1 MLGEVKSCKAGSLIC
16 KIDSG
21 PGHFFEGI
29 KEHGLPRENTRAQ
42 PCDYLETTKRHYRYA
57 GDGLSLQQFEARV

>member
-1 MLGEVKSCKAGSLIC
+1 MLGEVKSCKAGPLIC

-29 KEHGLPRENTRAQ
+29 KEHGLPIENT
-42 PCDYLETTKRHYRYA
+42 
-57 GDGLSLQQFEARV
+57 